1 MRTIFEMKQFITNKG
16 FIFGNNKDIEK
27 YNELMEIIE
36 NVLEKDEHI
45 KFLYATTFL
54 STNSSA
60 NNAGKGIIAISN
72 QKIYCAIKK
81 IALLL
86 KGTTLTTINPNEFN
100 DIKKAKPKGF
110 SATGIISIDFLT
122 EKVDFYV
129 NPKDVDEVYSTI
141 LQLLT
146 DLKNNVDNKNKSSMS
161 TVEEIKK
168 YKELLDNEIITKE
181 EFEAK
186 KKQLLGI

>member
-1 MRTIFEMKQFITNKG
+1 M
-16 FIFGNNKDIEK
+16 
-27 YNELMEIIE
+27 
-36 NVLEKDEHI
+36 
-45 KFLYATTFL
+45 
-54 STNSSA
+54 
-60 NNAGKGIIAISN
+60 
-72 QKIYCAIKK
+72 
-81 IALLL
+81 

-100 DIKKAKPKGF
+100 DIKKTKPKGF

>member
-1 MRTIFEMKQFITNKG
+1 MKQFITNKG
-16 FIFGNNKDIEK
+16 LIFGNNKDIDK
-27 YNELMEIIE
+27 YTELMEIIE
-36 NVLEKDEHI
+36 NALEKDEHI

-54 STNSSA
+54 STVDSSSA
-60 NNAGKGIIAISN
+60 NNAGKGVIAISN

-86 KGTTLTTINPNEFN
+86 KGTTLTTIKPNEFN
-100 DIKKAKPKGF
+100 DIKKTNPKGF
-110 SATGIISIDFLT
+110 SATGIIAIDFLT
-122 EKVDFYV
+122 EKAEFYV

-141 LQLLT
+141 LELLT
-146 DLKNNVDNKNKSSMS
+146 DLKNDADNNDKSSMS
-161 TVEEIKK
+161 TIEEIKK

>member
-1 MRTIFEMKQFITNKG
+1 MKTVLEMKQFITNKG
-16 FIFGNNKDIEK
+16 FIFGNSRDIDK
-27 YNELMEIIE
+27 YDELMEIIK
-36 NVLEKDEHI
+36 NALEEGEHI

-54 STNSSA
+54 STSSSA
-60 NNAGKGIIAISN
+60 NNAGKGVIAISN
-72 QKIYCAIKK
+72 KKIYCAIKK

-86 KGTTLTTINPNEFN
+86 KGTTLTTIEPNEFN
-100 DIKKAKPKGF
+100 DIKKTNPKGF

-129 NPKDVDEVYSTI
+129 NPKDVDEVYSII

-146 DLKNNVDNKNKSSMS
+146 DLKNNIDNQNKSSIS
-161 TVEEIKK
+161 PVEEIKK
-168 YKELLDNEIITKE
+168 YKELLDNGIITKE